1 MLSPRRMH
9 AEPADDPDSDDS
21 EEDGAPPARPRVRFV
36 TEVGQV
42 VEFEGK
48 PSFSTRGHWH
58 KAADSPGAPPLDVH
72 CVTQPSCAMCYE
84 TNMDDCN
91 WKRRFGGVGNH
102 QISFQNISDAHAY
115 AYAHRSCF

>member
-21 EEDGAPPARPRVRFV
+21 EEDGAPSARPRVRFV

-48 PSFSTRGHWH
+48 PSFSTRGH
-58 KAADSPGAPPLDVH
+58 G
-72 CVTQPSCAMCYE
+72 T
-84 TNMDDCN
+84 
-91 WKRRFGGVGNH
+91 RRLTH
-102 QISFQNISDAHAY
+102 PAHLPWTCIA
-115 AYAHRSCF
+115 